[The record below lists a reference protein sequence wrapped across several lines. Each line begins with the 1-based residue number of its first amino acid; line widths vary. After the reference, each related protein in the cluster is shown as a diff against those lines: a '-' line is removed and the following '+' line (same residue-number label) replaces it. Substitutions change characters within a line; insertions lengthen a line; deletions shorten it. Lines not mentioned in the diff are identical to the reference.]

1 MIHGISFHGDAHSK
15 TRVNLHMKFNAFC
28 VKGEI
33 FPEIRIHIKNVKTCV
48 SFVIP
53 IIKFVMRQF
62 LLIMR
67 FKVFTNNALL

>member
-33 FPEIRIHIKNVKTCV
+33 FPEIRIHIENVITCV
-48 SFVIP
+48 FCHPHHQICYETVFVNYAVQSIY
-53 IIKFVMRQF
+53 Q
-62 LLIMR
+62 
-67 FKVFTNNALL
+67 